1 MYREVTPSYF
11 TVFRV
16 RGADE
21 CSPEEL
27 SRRASHTN
35 DFVVTENTACRLLN
49 PDINNMTVKG
59 VELAGRFIHSGVS
72 MREDEPDSV
81 RVAAVCENQKY
92 NEYSNWCK
100 AVYRIVQLGQGDFKI
115 SYGSIPYHDI
125 FIRVKADADRP
136 GFVESF
142 RKEMKKQLRV
152 GNLYLADMRPMS
164 YYRNEHLADYR
175 SDLYTYLAIAGFFLA
190 NAFLAISARVETSF
204 TTPTTR

>member
-1 MYREVTPSYF
+1 MWFNSKQREEPTSLDI
-11 TVFRV
+11 R
-16 RGADE
+16 ADE

-72 MREDEPDSV
+72 MRKDEPDSV

-92 NEYSNWCK
+92 NEYSNWSK

-142 RKEMKKQLRV
+142 RKARTV
-152 GNLYLADMRPMS
+152 GICP
-164 YYRNEHLADYR
+164 
-175 SDLYTYLAIAGFFLA
+175 
-190 NAFLAISARVETSF
+190 F
-204 TTPTTR
+204 TQIKYVMIR

>member
-1 MYREVTPSYF
+1 MSYDTLKTSAMYREVTPSYF

-92 NEYSNWCK
+92 NEYSNWSK

-136 GFVESF
+136 ACGIIPE
-142 RKEMKKQLRV
+142 RDE
-152 GNLYLADMRPMS
+152 
-164 YYRNEHLADYR
+164 
-175 SDLYTYLAIAGFFLA
+175 
-190 NAFLAISARVETSF
+190 ETAACG
-204 TTPTTR
+204 